1 MALPPDQL
9 KLTDF
14 MDLATLQEIQDSF
27 AAVANVKATILDDQG
42 NILTSPT
49 PTKEFLRRQ
58 KAIEDA
64 EALQE
69 GPQREGREYVAPIIV
84 ASARLGSIRMS
95 ADGTIGGLDDTKLTQ
110 LSEKFGIDLKQIKS
124 LAQSFTRARKT
135 RPAAIQFLTLLANAI
150 ARLCYQ
156 EFQLRSRINELTAI
170 YNVAMI
176 LADAKD
182 LPSLLQRTVEIACEV
197 GEVKAASIRLL
208 DDEGDEL
215 LIKAVNNLSRQYL
228 DKGPLR
234 LSKSIIDSVALSPK
248 GYEYVANMA
257 SDPRVIYPEEAAREG
272 IVSMVS
278 VGMRYKGKPIG
289 AMRVYSDHEQTFSPL
304 KISLLKAIA
313 AQAAA
318 AIENARL
325 AAEARDAEALERQV
339 RMAADVQQ
347 RMIPQQPPKVPN
359 VELTSVFYP
368 CFELGGDLFDFIPFS
383 DDNVGLLIADV
394 SGKGVPASL
403 TMASVRAA
411 LRAQVDNVYNLSE
424 VMRRVNLML
433 VRDTKPTEFVTL
445 FYGVLDARKRR
456 LTYCN
461 AGHPAGLVLRDG
473 KLIELGGD
481 NLVLGVNPDEVFI
494 QKVFEFKSGDTFLL
508 YTDGV
513 TDVMNFEQQ
522 TFGRQRLL
530 EAFMRINTSAETV
543 AQNILWE
550 MRRFAGLTRRTD
562 DVTMIVAKMK

>member
-1 MALPPDQL
+1 MALSADQL

-14 MDLATLQEIQDSF
+14 MDLGTLQEIQDSF
-27 AAVANVKATILDDQG
+27 AAVANVKATITDDKG
-42 NILTSPT
+42 NVLTSQN

-58 KAIEDA
+58 KAIEDT
-64 EALQE
+64 EASQE

-84 ASARLGSIRMS
+84 DNVRLGTLRMS
-95 ADGTIGGLDDTKLTQ
+95 ADGTIGGLDEGKLGH
-110 LSEKFGIDLKQIKS
+110 LSDKFGIDLKQMKS
-124 LAQSFTRARKT
+124 LAHSFTRARKT

-156 EFQLRSRINELTAI
+156 EFQLRARINELTAI

-176 LADAKD
+176 LAEAKD
-182 LPSLLQRTVEIACEV
+182 LPSLLQRTTEIACEV
-197 GEVKAASIRLL
+197 SEVKAASIRLL
-208 DDEGDEL
+208 DEEQDEL
-215 LIKAVNNLSRQYL
+215 VIKAVFNLSRQYL
-228 DKGPLR
+228 DKGPIR
-234 LSKSIIDSVALSPK
+234 LSISPIDSVALSAR

-257 SDPRVIYPEEAAREG
+257 EDPRVLYKEEAAREG
-272 IVSMVS
+272 IVSMLS
-278 VGMRYKGKPIG
+278 VGMRYKGKAIG
-289 AMRVYSDHEQTFSPL
+289 ALRLYSDHEQIFSPL
-304 KISLLKAIA
+304 KISLLKSIA

-325 AAEARDAEALERQV
+325 AADARDAEALERQV
-339 RMAADVQQ
+339 LMAADVQQ
-347 RMIPQQPPKVPN
+347 RMIPQHPPKLPSID
-359 VELTSVFYP
+359 LSSVYYP
-368 CFELGGDLFDFIPFS
+368 CFELGGDLFDFIPFP

-403 TMASVRAA
+403 IMASVRAA

-445 FYGVLDARKRR
+445 FYGVLDARKKR

-473 KLIELGGD
+473 KLIELGSD
-481 NLVLGVNPDEVFI
+481 NMVLGVDPEEVFH
-494 QKVFEFKSGDTFLL
+494 QKIFEFKSKDTLLL

-513 TDVMNFEQQ
+513 TDVMNFEQK
-522 TFGRQRLL
+522 TFGRQRLI
-530 EAFMRINTSAETV
+530 EAFTRINTSAETV
-543 AQNILWE
+543 SQNILWE

-562 DVTMIVAKMK
+562 DVTMIVAKIQ